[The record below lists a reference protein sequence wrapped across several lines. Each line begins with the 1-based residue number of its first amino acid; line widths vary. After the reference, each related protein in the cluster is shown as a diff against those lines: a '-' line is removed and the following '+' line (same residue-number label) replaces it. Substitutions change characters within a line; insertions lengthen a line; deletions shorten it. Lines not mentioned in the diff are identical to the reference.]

1 MNELGIEHT
10 DADPLVAALPGDAGG
25 DQPRAWQEIENGR
38 YQPRRIKGSCL
49 GRELG

>member
-1 MNELGIEHT
+1 MNDIDISNGIAEPH
-10 DADPLVAALPGDAGG
+10 AEAEQPL
-25 DQPRAWQEIENGR
+25 AWKMIEDGR